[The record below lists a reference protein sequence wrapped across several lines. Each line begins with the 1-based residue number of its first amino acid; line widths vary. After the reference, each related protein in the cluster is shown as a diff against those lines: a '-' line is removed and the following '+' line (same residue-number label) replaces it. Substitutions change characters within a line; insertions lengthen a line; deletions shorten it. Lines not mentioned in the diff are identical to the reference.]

1 LALEKQVVSVSFGQG
16 VDLLTDEKQVPA
28 GKMLVLEN
36 AQLSETLKTIRK
48 RNGFRSIPG
57 IGATIPEGRALA
69 TRGEELFI
77 ASGGRGYALSS
88 LGYVDKG
95 LCEALQITTKPVI
108 RSTYEQTAPDCAI
121 HASGISVFAWEDS
134 SGGARYSVHD
144 TATGQP
150 IVSNALLSATG
161 AKPKPIALGN
171 YVAVVYF
178 ETATNHVAYVAIPVA
193 TPTSPG
199 APVDIAT
206 NADAAGVYDATSIA
220 GRLFVAYLN
229 NGASNRI
236 SLRSLTPT
244 LTLSAEATIATGDG
258 PACLTVFGD
267 ESSNAWVAYGVVSD
281 LPLDLAVIRQS
292 TVMVAAMSHDLA
304 STPLALAV
312 ADTIQGTA
320 RNIAGIAS
328 GTTATVYYELGAD
341 EAHNAQIRSVNVTL
355 AGVASG
361 AGVLARSVGLASK
374 PWIVNDEVHV
384 LAAHDSP
391 LQPTYFV
398 LAGASVVGKIAP
410 GDGGG
415 LTVKPILP
423 EVVLSGGTY
432 SLAYLKAHRLDPS
445 GGNILAQTGVM
456 LASLDFAALPL
467 TLEMSENLHVTG
479 GVLWM
484 FDGARVVEHG
494 FHLFPENLAAAAS
507 ETGGAVDAGQHQYVA
522 VYEWTDNAGL
532 VHRSAPSVPVT
543 VTTTGST
550 ASVALTIPTLRLT
563 AKSSPVSIAVY
574 GTQADQ
580 AIFYRLT
587 SLSSPL
593 VNDSTADS
601 VTFTVTQADSVIA
614 GNEQL
619 YTTGGEVENIA
630 PPAPL
635 VLASYRNRAV
645 LVPSENPLSW
655 WFSKKLVPGA
665 PVEFSDS
672 FVQAMDQRGGGIT
685 AAASMDEKLILF
697 KRSQLFVV
705 VGDGPSANGLQN
717 DYSDPHQ
724 IPSDVG
730 CISPRSLVLTPDG
743 LMFQSEKGIYLLDRS
758 LAVQYVGDDVDAYR
772 SSLVT
777 AARLLSDTHEVR
789 FTLDNGIALVW
800 NYLARQWSV
809 SPSIDA
815 ADATIFQGRFTYLR
829 PSGLVLQET
838 PGTYTDDGSLVRVKA
853 KTAWFSFAGLQG
865 FQRVYRLLLLGEYK
879 GPHKI
884 TISIAYDFNPEPAQ
898 VVTVDAEDL
907 LGTPLY
913 GADEAF
919 GSGSPFGGE
928 HPTYCFRL
936 HLARQKCSAVQV
948 MIEESQSP
956 PYGEGLGLS
965 ALAFEVGGKKGGWK
979 RSAQRTVR

>member
-1 LALEKQVVSVSFGQG
+1 LLEKTVVSVSFGQG
-16 VDLLTDEKQVPA
+16 VDLSTDEKQIPA
-28 GKMLVLEN
+28 GKMALLEN

-48 RNGFRSIPG
+48 RNGFAAIPG
-57 IGATIPEGRALA
+57 VGATVTEGRALA
-69 TRGEELFI
+69 TRGDELFI
-77 ASGGRGYALSS
+77 ASGSRGYALSS

-95 LCEALQITTKPVI
+95 PCEALAISTKPVL
-108 RSTYEQTAPDCAI
+108 RSTYQQTTPDCAI
-121 HASGISVFAWEDS
+121 HSAGISVFTWEDS

-144 TATGQP
+144 AATGQP

-161 AKPKPIALGN
+161 EKPKPFALGN
-171 YVAVVYF
+171 YVAIVYF
-178 ETATNHVAYVAIPVA
+178 EAATGHVAYVAIPVTA
-193 TPTSPG
+193 PSAPRD
-199 APVDIAT
+199 PVDIAT
-206 NADAAGVYDATSIA
+206 NSDASAMYDAAIVTD
-220 GRLFVAYLN
+220 RLFVAYMN
-229 NGASNRI
+229 TGATNRI
-236 SLRSLTPT
+236 SLRYLTPH
-244 LTLSAEATIATGDG
+244 LTLSAEAVVSTDEA
-258 PACLTVFGD
+258 PACLAVFGD
-267 ESSNAWVAYGVVSD
+267 EESNVWVAWGLVSH
-281 LPLDLAVIRQS
+281 LPVGGAFIRQS
-292 TVMVAAMSHDLA
+292 TITAAAYSYGLTTGMLA
-304 STPLALAV
+304 PAPV
-312 ADTIQGTA
+312 DVIQGGV
-320 RNIAGIAS
+320 RNIAGVVS
-328 GTTATVYYELGAD
+328 GDSATVLYELDAAEPHD
-341 EAHNAQIRSVNVTL
+341 HQIRKVSVTL

-361 AGVLARSVGLASK
+361 AAVLARSVGLASK

-415 LTVKPILP
+415 ITAKPILP

-456 LASLDFAALPL
+456 LASLDFAAAPL
-467 TLEMSENLHVTG
+467 TLELSENLHVTG

-494 FHLFPENLAAAAS
+494 FHLFPENLTATAS
-507 ETGGAVDAGQHQYVA
+507 ETDGTVDAGQHQYVA

-601 VTFTVTQADSVIA
+601 VTFTVTQADSAIV

-635 VLASYRNRAV
+635 VVASYRNRAI

-655 WFSKKLVPGA
+655 WFSKKLLPGA

-697 KRSQLFVV
+697 KRSQVFVV

-772 SSLVT
+772 GSIVT

-884 TISIAYDFNPEPAQ
+884 TISIAYDFNPEPVQ

-965 ALAFEVGGKKGGWK
+965 ALAFEVGAKRGSWK
-979 RSAQRTVR
+979 RPASRTVRG

>member
-1 LALEKQVVSVSFGQG
+1 LLDKQVVSVSFGQG
-16 VDLLTDEKQVPA
+16 VDLSTDEKQVPA
-28 GKMLVLEN
+28 GRMLELEN

-57 IGATIPEGRALA
+57 VGATIPEGRALA
-69 TRGEELFI
+69 TRGDELFI

-95 LCEALQITTKPVI
+95 LCEALQITAKPVI

-121 HASGISVFAWEDS
+121 HPAGVSVFAWEDS

-161 AKPKPIALGN
+161 AKPKVLPLGN

-178 ETATNHVAYVAIPVA
+178 EAATNHVSYVAIPVA
-193 TPTSPG
+193 TPTSPR

-229 NGASNRI
+229 NGEANRI

-258 PACLTVFGD
+258 PASLTVFGD
-267 ESSNAWVAYGVVSD
+267 ESSNVWVAYGVVSD

-292 TVMVAAMSHDLA
+292 TIMVAAASHGLA
-304 STPLALAV
+304 STLLAPTV
-312 ADTIQGTA
+312 ADVIQGTV

-328 GTTATVYYELGAD
+328 GTTATVYYELDAD
-341 EAHNAQIRSVNVTL
+341 PAHNAQIRSIDVTL

-374 PWIVNDEVHV
+374 PWSVNGSIHV
-384 LAAHDSP
+384 LAAHESA

-398 LAGASVVGKIAP
+398 LSGGAVVGKLAP
-410 GDGGG
+410 GSAGG
-415 LTVKPILP
+415 LASAPLP
-423 EVVLSGGTY
+423 EVNGSGGVF
-432 SLAYLKAHRLDPS
+432 SVAHLQAHRLDPS

-456 LASLDFAALPL
+456 LASLDFTVSPE
-467 TLEMSENLHVTG
+467 TLELSDDLHVTG

-494 FHLFPENLAAAAS
+494 FHLFPENLTATAS
-507 ETGGAVDAGQHQYVA
+507 ETDGTVDAGQHQYVA

-601 VTFTVTQADSVIA
+601 VTFTVTQADSAIV

-635 VLASYRNRAV
+635 VVASYRNRAI

-655 WFSKKLVPGA
+655 WFSKKLLPGA

-697 KRSQLFVV
+697 KRSQVFVV

-772 SSLVT
+772 GSIVT